1 MLRMQATAKQ
11 ANANQAREA
20 KAKAKVAA
28 KEAKAKDIMQA
39 REAKAKAK
47 VAAKEAKAKD
57 IMQAREAK
65 AKAKVDAKLEKA
77 MSKSNEFKDT
87 IDHLHSTISKLE
99 NPKVVLLRNREVLQ
113 WIYGDTS
120 FLSNKPTED
129 RWGQTLMKECRPD
142 LKMDKQWTNLFGEMI
157 ATEVYL
163 LLGQEVTKPRK
174 LNHYQPDLETEK
186 IIEVKTQTF
195 YTDGTAGEKILG
207 CPFKYAEVPVLYGKP
222 LTILCIGGA
231 EKACREQYGNLEGNQ
246 CSPLKQEFLEFY
258 RSKKIEYIGITDLLK
273 L

>member
-1 MLRMQATAKQ
+1 MSEEYTINTMQAAKQ
-11 ANANQAREA
+11 AKAIALVQAREA
-20 KAKAKVAA
+20 KAIAMVQAKQ
-28 KEAKAKDIMQA
+28 AKAIAM
-39 REAKAKAK
+39 
-47 VAAKEAKAKD
+47 V
-57 IMQAREAK
+57 QAREAK
-65 AKAKVDAKLEKA
+65 AKAKVDAKLAKA
-77 MSKSNEFKDT
+77 MAKTYEFKET
-87 IDHLHSTISKLE
+87 IDHLHSAISKLE

-120 FLSNKPTED
+120 FLSNKPMED
-129 RWGQTLMKECRPD
+129 RWGQTLMKSRRPD

-157 ATEVYL
+157 ATELYL

-174 LNHYQPDLETEK
+174 LKHYQPDLETEK

-207 CPFKYAEVPVLYGKP
+207 CPFKYAEIPVLYGKP

-246 CSPLKQEFLEFY
+246 CSPIKQEFLEFY
-258 RSKKIEYIGITDLLK
+258 RSKQIEYIGLTDLLK